1 MGIMVQYPGEIPE
14 GYRLYVIYIANVFGN
29 VAEKVI
35 CEEFERIAESLG
47 SSNLIAKLL
56 SWPGKDQAE
65 KKFNIKVRDVRPVLI
80 VIDRHPDKWVSLEH
94 KMIKIQL
101 GKLNTE
107 EDVRNF
113 LAKFIQ
119 YLRKEDTGGLSWQ
132 VRLER
137 LKQVVKPLPI
147 IIDLVSAIK

>member
-56 SWPGKDQAE
+56 SWPG
-65 KKFNIKVRDVRPVLI
+65 KVRDVRPVLI